1 MDDIG
6 GPTGAV
12 AELVRDEYPRLVRAV
27 ALACGSLPEA
37 EDAVQ
42 EALARAWD
50 RAGKGQELDHLAGWV
65 VTVALNLTRSGH
77 RRLVRHR
84 RAVTEL
90 GRRAEHDRPAEQPSD
105 LDLRA
110 AVESLPRRQREAV
123 VLHYYLGFDVA
134 SIAATLGVSGGT
146 IKTAL
151 FRARAALAAA
161 LGEPEVTRHD

>member
-6 GPTGAV
+6 DATEIVTRLAREQYV
-12 AELVRDEYPRLVRAV
+12 RLVRAV
-27 ALACGSLPEA
+27 ALVCGSTATA

-42 EALARAWD
+42 EALARVWD
-50 RAGKGQELDHLAGWV
+50 RLQRGDDLERPESWV
-65 VTVALNLTRSGH
+65 VTVALNLTRSGLRH
-77 RRLVRHR
+77 QAVRR
-84 RAVTEL
+84 RAL
-90 GRRAEHDRPAEQPSD
+90 SRLAARPAHHDDSPEL

-110 AVESLPRRQREAV
+110 AVDALPRRQREAV

-134 SIAATLGVSGGT
+134 SIGAMLGVSEGT

-151 FRARAALAAA
+151 FRARAALAVA